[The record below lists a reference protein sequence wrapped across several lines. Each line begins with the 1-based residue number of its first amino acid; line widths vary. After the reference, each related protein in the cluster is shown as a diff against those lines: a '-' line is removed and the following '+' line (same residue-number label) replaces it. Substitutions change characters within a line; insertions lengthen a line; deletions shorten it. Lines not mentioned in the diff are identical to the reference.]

1 VADIVLINPGFE
13 VSFWGMEYTLPLLGK
28 RENLPVAALPLLAA
42 SPPEGHAATLIDE
55 SVEPIDFDRCARAD
69 IVGVIGTSV
78 QRYRMTEILTKLFD
92 PGHDA
97 VRPPKSRDR
106 PPPGSR
112 AHAGPSVIR
121 VKLRKSVTCG
131 LASHGITRAGLLEP
145 NIAGCFATYSRIL
158 VAGLP
163 VIASKS

>member
-1 VADIVLINPGFE
+1 MADIVLINPGFE

-28 RENLPVAALPLLAA
+28 RANLPVAALPLLAA

-55 SVEPIDFDRCARAD
+55 SVEPIDFDRCTGRHRRRDRDERAEVPHD
-69 IVGVIGTSV
+69 RDPDQAV
-78 QRYRMTEILTKLFD
+78 R